1 MSTRQARTGK
11 AVLPGP
17 QDTGT
22 PPDEPVARVRRA
34 RALPGREPRRGAPV
48 RGWPGNAGAIAAR
61 FLTLGLIVA
70 VALWAAAPL
79 VSAQNWTGTAIVAAV
94 TVAGLYVY
102 LTPRRLPAKYLF
114 PVTLL
119 ILALQVF
126 PVVHTMSLALTN
138 IGDGHLGTKQEAITA
153 IETSS
158 VRREPGSAEYR
169 LTVAERDGEP
179 VFLLAE
185 GARAYVGTAAGL
197 RPLEGATFGP
207 GGRITAAE
215 GYTVL
220 TVAQASARGAE
231 VTGLSVPVEGGAIRS
246 QGLSRAYRGT
256 AQLSYDAAC
265 DCVTGPDPAAASG
278 SGSGDGDGDGEAVPQ
293 KVWQADEEQGRFV
306 AVDGTALPQGWKVDV
321 GPANLTAA
329 LTDPQVN
336 AHFLGVLGWNVV
348 YALSVVAL
356 TAALGIAVALVLH
369 HPRMRAVRAYRTL
382 IVLPYAM
389 PAFAML
395 LVWRD
400 MFNTDFGLVNR
411 MSGLEVDWLGEPLTA
426 RLSVLLVQLWLGF
439 PYMFLIAT
447 GALQTIP
454 SEYLEAAQVDG
465 ATAWHRFRKVTF
477 PLLMLALAPLLVSS
491 FAFNF
496 NNFNGVFLITAG
508 GPFPADNPA
517 VGATDLLITYTFRLA
532 FGQQGAQYGLASA
545 MSVYVYLIVAVISI
559 ISFRRTRVFKEVD
572 R

>member
-1 MSTRQARTGK
+1 MATG
-11 AVLPGP
+11 A
-17 QDTGT
+17 
-22 PPDEPVARVRRA
+22 
-34 RALPGREPRRGAPV
+34 
-48 RGWPGNAGAIAAR
+48 WPGSAGGIALR
-61 FLTLGLIVA
+61 VLVLGLIVA
-70 VALWAAAPL
+70 VALWAVAPL
-79 VSAQNWTGTAIVAAV
+79 VAAENWIGVGIVAVV
-94 TVAGLYVY
+94 TAAGLLVY
-102 LTPRRLPAKYLF
+102 LTPRRLPAKYLL
-114 PVTLL
+114 PTTLL
-119 ILALQVF
+119 VLAFQVF

-138 IGDGHLGTKQEAITA
+138 IGDGHLGSKQDAITA

-158 VRREPGSAEYR
+158 VKRRPGSAEYR
-169 LTVAERDGEP
+169 LTVAEKDGDL
-179 VFLLAE
+179 VFLLAA
-185 GARAYVGTAAGL
+185 GGRAYTGTAEGL
-197 RPLEGATFGP
+197 RPLEGATLGA
-207 GGRITAAE
+207 GGRITAAG

-220 TVAQASARGAE
+220 TAAQASARGSE
-231 VTGLSVPVEGGAIRS
+231 ITELVVPVEGGAIRS

-256 AQLSYDAAC
+256 ATLAYDAGC
-265 DCVTGPDPAAASG
+265 DCVTGQDRI
-278 SGSGDGDGDGEAVPQ
+278 
-293 KVWQADEEQGRFV
+293 WRADEKLGRFV
-306 AVDGTALPQGWKVDV
+306 SADGQALAQGWKVDV
-321 GPANLTAA
+321 GLANLTAA
-329 LTDPQVN
+329 LTNPKIN
-336 AHFLGVLGWNVV
+336 AHFLGVFGWNLV
-348 YALSVVAL
+348 YATSVVVL
-356 TAALGIAVALVLH
+356 TAALGVAVALVLH

-400 MFNTDFGLVNR
+400 MFNTDFGLINK
-411 MSGLEVDWLGEPLTA
+411 MFGLDVDWLGAPLTA

-465 ATAWHRFRKVTF
+465 ATAWQRFVKVTL

-496 NNFNGVFLITAG
+496 NNFNGIFLVTAG
-508 GPFPADNPA
+508 GPFPADNPT

-545 MSVYVYLIVAVISI
+545 MSIYVYLIVAVLSI
-559 ISFRRTRVFKEVD
+559 ISFRRTRAFQEVD